1 LKGSFAP
8 TNKMVVEPNE
18 NNYTEEFV
26 ENRIGKFKF
35 DKPGKY
41 IVTFKSKELQPLW
54 FNWIWLEKIKN

>member
-1 LKGSFAP
+1 
-8 TNKMVVEPNE
+8 MVVEPNE

-54 FNWIWLEKIKN
+54 FNWIWLEKMKN